1 MESSP
6 ITEKE
11 CVVLLCL
18 SPSPSNKRVI
28 DAAARLAEGKAKSAI
43 AIYVGSSK
51 EEFSKNPALQEN
63 VELAKQK
70 GFEIYVFESNDILMS
85 IAEYARLVHASDLFL
100 GYSITNAIFPVR
112 KPAAVVL
119 SEYLPETDIHIIPDT
134 RASGFPEL
142 RRNEHS
148 FSWTIRDILLVIV
161 IMTIATMLSVWFDKS
176 RFSNANIIT
185 IYILAVL
192 IASLLTSHRIYGI
205 IAAVLYILLF
215 NYLFIDPR
223 FTLLVYNPDYMM
235 TYFVTVLAAFLTG
248 SITIRMKGIARQS
261 AETAYQA
268 KVLLDTSNQLERAT
282 DRRELIRI
290 TCMQL
295 VQLLNRNILY
305 YETGSK
311 TPKIYSLNSDTVDR
325 PKYEN
330 EREAVDWAAQN
341 HHHAGAFTSNF
352 PNCLCRYYSI
362 NSDTDQ
368 FGVIGI
374 DMNHERFT
382 EFENSILISI
392 LSEFTMALEN
402 EQITTR
408 RQLAEIEAENER
420 LRSGLLRS
428 ISHDLRTPL
437 TSIYGNAL
445 NLEQNEDQLVKEDR
459 RKIYHDMVEDSLW
472 LNTQMNNILF
482 MTKLENHACLNI
494 SAENVYDVVV
504 ESIRHVMP
512 HPEHTV
518 VIRDVSEDLFAEMD
532 PGLIV
537 QVLINL
543 INNALKYTPPGSVV
557 NIDAEPKD
565 EEIAVS
571 VSDNG
576 DGISDEEK
584 EHVFELFYTGKKG
597 LQDSYR
603 SPGVGLNLCYL
614 ILKAHGGKIEVSD
627 NVPHG
632 AVFRFYL
639 KAKDVTAV

>member
-1 MESSP
+1 MKTVPSA
-6 ITEKE
+6 EKE

-28 DAAARLAEGKAKSAI
+28 QAASRLAEGKVKSAI

-51 EEFSKNPALQEN
+51 EEFSKNPALKEN
-63 VELAKQK
+63 VELAKSA

-85 IAEYARLVHASDLFL
+85 IAEYARLVHATDLFL
-100 GYSITNAIFPVR
+100 GYSVTDAILPVR
-112 KPAAVVL
+112 KPAAVLL
-119 SEYLPETDIHIIPDT
+119 SEYLPDTDIHIIPDT

-142 RRNEHS
+142 HRNEHS
-148 FSWTIRDILLVIV
+148 FSWTIRDIVIVIV
-161 IMTIATMLSVWFDKS
+161 IMTIATMLSVWFDNS

-205 IAAVLYILLF
+205 LAAVLYILLF

-261 AETAYQA
+261 AENAYQA

-282 DRRELIRI
+282 DRRDIIRI

-295 VQLLNRNILY
+295 VQLLNRNILF
-305 YETGSK
+305 YETGAEEAR
-311 TPKIYSLNSDTVDR
+311 IYSVNSETVDR
-325 PKYEN
+325 PAYEK
-330 EREAVDWAAQN
+330 EKDAVAWAAQN
-341 HHHAGAFTSNF
+341 HHHAGAFTSHF
-352 PNCLCRYYSI
+352 PDYLCRYYDIS
-362 NSDTDQ
+362 SDTDA

-374 DMNHERFT
+374 DMHHERFT

-392 LSEFTMALEN
+392 LREFSMALEN

-420 LRSGLLRS
+420 LRAGLLRS

-445 NLEQNEDQLVKEDR
+445 NLERNEEQLSSEDR
-459 RKIYHDMVEDSLW
+459 KKIYHDMVEDSLW

-482 MTKLENHACLNI
+482 MTKLENHAVLNI
-494 SAENVYDVVV
+494 SPENVYDVVV

-512 HPEHTV
+512 HPDHTLI
-518 VIRDVSEDLFAEMD
+518 IRNVSEDLFAEMD
-532 PGLIV
+532 SGLIV

-543 INNALKYTPPGSVV
+543 INNALKYTPPGSTVY
-557 NIDAEPKD
+557 IDAERAED
-565 EEIAVS
+565 AVIVS
-571 VSDNG
+571 VIDDGGGIPDN
-576 DGISDEEK
+576 EK

-597 LQDSYR
+597 LADSYR
-603 SPGVGLNLCYL
+603 SPGVGLNLCRQ
-614 ILKAHGGKIEVSD
+614 ILKAHGGMIEVGD

-632 AVFRFYL
+632 AVFRFRL
-639 KAKDVTAV
+639 KAKDVSDL